1 MAGAAAVAPARA
13 AAFELLTREAAA
25 TGAFDLNAAANDAF
39 AGLDRRDRA
48 LAYELAIGTIKR
60 RHALDRVIAACA
72 EVASGHTRPAVR
84 EALRLGAFQLLYL
97 DRVPGHAAVS
107 ESVELAK
114 RSGRRDGAFANAVLR
129 RVAAGGADALARLAE
144 GESAEAAA
152 VRHSHPAWLVSLW
165 RRELGPEATEAL
177 LASDNLP
184 AERCV
189 RVNLLRATSAQAIA
203 ALAADGIVAR
213 PAATAAEGRGEHDWP
228 DALLL
233 DGAPLEGGA
242 ALRDGL
248 VTPQSRA
255 SQLAA
260 AVATESLEPAA
271 AGSFADLCAAPGIK
285 TSQIA
290 AALPGWRVDAVD
302 DDPRRA
308 VALRANLSRLGA
320 GSIAVVERDV
330 LELGD
335 DPAARDRYG
344 GVLLDAPCSGLG
356 TLAARPDLR
365 WRRRPA
371 DVERLAALQRPARR
385 GGGDPRRAGR
395 HAHLLGLHAHAGRDA
410 RRGRAVP
417 GRGAG
422 QRAAAGAGGRLEPRR
437 PGCGAAGAAPPRQRR
452 LRADAAAARRHER
465 FLRRAAAAGGI
476 AWCPRPPAT
485 TGVRA

>member
-25 TGAFDLNAAANDAF
+25 TGAFDLNAAANDAL

-233 DGAPLEGGA
+233 DGAPLEGAA

-371 DVERLAALQRPARR
+371 DVERLAALQGRLVVAAATLVAPGGTLTYSVCTLTRAETLDVVERFLAGEPGNAQRPAR
-385 GGGDPRRAGR
+385 GGAWSLDD
-395 HAHLLGLHAHAGRDA
+395 L
-410 RRGRAVP
+410 
-417 GRGAG
+417 
-422 QRAAAGAGGRLEPRR
+422 
-437 PGCGAAGAAPPRQRR
+437 GAARPALRHPGNGAFVQTLPPRDGTSGFFVAR
-452 LRADAAAARRHER
+452 LRRVE
-465 FLRRAAAAGGI
+465 
-476 AWCPRPPAT
+476 
-485 TGVRA
+485 